1 MREVVE
7 RERDPRSTNRMD
19 PETRVIHGRLE
30 AWARWSRDA
39 EARGFSA
46 GTAISRMMEMGIN
59 GAGAPTPPVE
69 MPEAIAEID
78 EAVSALPAA
87 EMKVIRRY
95 YLRWEPTE
103 VSAAALRISVRE
115 LQRLLWMARHRIGW
129 TMTLKGKI

>member
-1 MREVVE
+1 MASVPE
-7 RERDPRSTNRMD
+7 RERDPRAVNRMD
-19 PETRVIHGRLE
+19 PETRVIHRRLE

-59 GAGAPTPPVE
+59 GAGAECPPVE

-78 EAVSALPAA
+78 EAVSALPKPELKA
-87 EMKVIRRY
+87 IRRY

-103 VSAAALRISVRE
+103 VSAAALRIEVRE
-115 LQRLLWMARHRIGW
+115 LQRLLQLARKRISW
-129 TMTLKGKI
+129 TLTLRGKI